1 MRAAVRAR
9 GGRDWEYLPFSSRER
24 VAAGS
29 SGSVS
34 DGGTFERREVIGNQ
48 MPARTVLEATLSIGS
63 VHGSYGVGGLDKQS
77 KIVGLFCSEIL
88 SFSEVTEY

>member
-48 MPARTVLEATLSIGS
+48 MPARTALEATLSIGS
-63 VHGSYGVGGLDKQS
+63 VLGSYGVGGLDVQS
-77 KIVGLFCSEIL
+77 KIVGLIL
-88 SFSEVTEY
+88 IRNFVLF

>member
-48 MPARTVLEATLSIGS
+48 CLRDPRL
-63 VHGSYGVGGLDKQS
+63 KQLL
-77 KIVGLFCSEIL
+77 V
-88 SFSEVTEY
+88 

>member
-1 MRAAVRAR
+1 M
-9 GGRDWEYLPFSSRER
+9 GEIGSIFPFLLVKGLRL
-24 VAAGS
+24 VL
-29 SGSVS
+29 VVLLVMVVL
-34 DGGTFERREVIGNQ
+34 FERREVIGNQ